1 MKLRRQ
7 SNAVYCCEYHIVLPT
22 KYRRKIFNDGV
33 FAYLKILIKEFESYY
48 PEVEILRINHDVDN
62 IHILASIPPKIS
74 VGKVI
79 GILKANTSS
88 KIRNKYEFI
97 RKAYYGGGSIW
108 SGGYLYQQ

>member
-1 MKLRRQ
+1 MPGRPLFFVKPTLRKTPTVTH
-7 SNAVYCCEYHIVLPT
+7 AV
-22 KYRRKIFNDGV
+22 
-33 FAYLKILIKEFESYY
+33 AYLKILIKEFESYY
-48 PEVEILRINHDVDN
+48 PEVEILRINHDVDH